1 MGEMGLGYGSE
12 YQLLRFLG
20 HHRNYLNGR
29 IQEILGTQEEI
40 HWLDYPSNYG
50 KASLDAE
57 WVGIE
62 CFKDEPN
69 FDEIRQWWDNFW
81 PSKTKAQ
88 NWDGIFRVGSKWYF
102 VEAKAHEEETRSS
115 CKASDPKSV
124 EMINQ
129 AFGKVAAHY
138 KSSKGNEWASADC
151 KSYQLANRLAFIYFC
166 RENGID
172 AALLYISF
180 LNGYD
185 KPGEKGRKNI
195 TTIAE
200 WERIWQDEFDEL
212 GIDMKAVE
220 GSWYNLCIDCAEHYT
235 NI

>member
-1 MGEMGLGYGSE
+1 MGEMGFGYGSE

-29 IQEILGTQEEI
+29 IQKILGTQEEI

-57 WVGIE
+57 WVGIK

-69 FDEIRQWWDNFW
+69 FDEIRQRWDNFW

-151 KSYQLANRLAFIYFC
+151 KS
-166 RENGID
+166 
-172 AALLYISF
+172 
-180 LNGYD
+180 
-185 KPGEKGRKNI
+185 
-195 TTIAE
+195 
-200 WERIWQDEFDEL
+200 
-212 GIDMKAVE
+212 
-220 GSWYNLCIDCAEHYT
+220 
-235 NI
+235 